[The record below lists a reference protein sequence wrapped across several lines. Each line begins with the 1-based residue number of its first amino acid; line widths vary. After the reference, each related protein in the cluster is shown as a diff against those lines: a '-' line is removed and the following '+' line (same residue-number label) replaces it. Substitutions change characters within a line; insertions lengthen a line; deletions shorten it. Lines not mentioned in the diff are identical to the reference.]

1 MPVHLLSVVH
11 ALKAV
16 LSKICNLIS
25 NFFWGSSG
33 GKSKHKWINWQWVCK
48 PVREGGMGLRC
59 LEEVQISLLMK
70 FFWNLLTSNSLWVQY
85 FKAKYVKHMHIS
97 LVGQQR
103 GTWFWKGIL
112 HCLPRVLSNSKWQ
125 IQDGKLFFWHDNWS
139 SIGPLVDTILIAGS
153 PNLQVK
159 SAKFMALLFGLRHC
173 RELGI
178 RKVEVEMDSLLV
190 VCWLQQK

>member
-125 IQDGKLFFWHDNWS
+125 IQDGKLFFWHDNW
-139 SIGPLVDTILIAGS
+139 TIRMRFRRLFHQFIAGWS
-153 PNLQVK
+153 CGCWFFSFIRWN
-159 SAKFMALLFGLRHC
+159 FGLWF
-173 RELGI
+173 
-178 RKVEVEMDSLLV
+178 
-190 VCWLQQK
+190 VCKFSS